1 MTPGGLADQSSE
13 GPTQGGSSAPVA
25 QSELD
30 RVRASLARSRQ
41 REQLAL
47 AAAGLGLFEWDVEA
61 DAAVWENDRIFEIFG
76 RHRDSGSINRR
87 EFLERFI
94 VPEDREP
101 FDRSLQDAIAEGSR
115 FRVSCRMRRGSDGEL
130 RWIEIVGDFA
140 RDATGRVHRMVGVV
154 ADITDEQAARTAL
167 VESESRYRVLA
178 EAMPFAVWQTDA
190 RGHVEYLNVHARQ
203 QTGFPSSPEADWL
216 AGVHPADVA
225 EVSKLR
231 EDAARTGAPVDV
243 ELRLHSESAKDA
255 RWFRVIGA
263 PVRDASGTVV
273 RWVGASVDVSDQ
285 RTLRERVR
293 RSSEV
298 FQTLVRRSP
307 FGIYVVDADSRIAV
321 ISSGAEDVFRNVQP
335 VIGRPLAEVLRFL
348 WPEAFV
354 TDALAR
360 FEHTLLTGEPFVSTN
375 MVQTRADIGEV
386 QSYDWRLERIEMPD
400 GRLGVV
406 CYFYDLSERSR
417 WERALRQSE
426 ELFQT
431 FMNHSPLA
439 AWMVDP
445 DGNVTYVSPGYSRLF
460 GVKDI
465 QGRNVF
471 DVYPPDLAEEYQR
484 NHRLALEENRVI
496 NTVEAGIRHDGS
508 RGQFL
513 VVKFPVEYA
522 ERKLVGGVSL
532 DVTELKQAEIALRE
546 SEARSLRAQRG
557 ARVGVWEYD
566 VPSGRTYWSDVMW
579 DLYGRTPAQGH
590 DAAGEAFRAGIH
602 PEDRARIEAAAVNCL
617 RGNAPRFREEF
628 RILHPDGSIR
638 WIESAAD
645 VVRDVHGQA
654 TGLAGINIDITA
666 RKEDQ
671 ERLAESERR
680 FRTAFE
686 NAAVGIAHVGLD
698 GRWLRINQRVCEIT
712 GYTDQEL
719 RSMTFMDLTHP
730 DDVEPDWAEARR
742 LLAGEISTY
751 SLEKRYIR
759 RDATLVPIELTVSLS
774 RLPSGEPEY
783 FISVIQDISGRKAAE
798 ESLRRHSIIF
808 ENQSDAI
815 ILTDL
820 EGRIMDWNPACTK
833 MLGYEKHEV
842 VGKTTAMFHR
852 PQDAENLTRDA
863 IAAMVRDGIWSGQI
877 IFVRKDG
884 THGVCETIVKPVTD
898 ERGRLIGA
906 VGVNRD
912 VSSTIEAER
921 ARRESE
927 SQFRMLA
934 DNISQ
939 FAWTADPSGL
949 INWYNRRWYEYTG
962 TTLEQVQG
970 LGWQRVHHPDH
981 VERATRKYLEH
992 IRRGV
997 AWEDT
1002 FPLRGRD
1009 GRFRWFLSRAVP
1021 VRDEHGVLVRWFG
1034 TNTDVTEQKESE
1046 EALRRSEERFREL
1059 ADSMPQLVWV
1069 ARDDGSVSYYN
1080 SQMVNYSGIKALS
1093 LDAWEWAPV
1102 VHPEDIAGTMKAWR
1116 EAVASGSIYQCEQRI
1131 RMADGSFRWH
1141 LSRARRTGDAGHA
1154 QWFGTATDIHELK
1167 LAQQVLRESQE
1178 RFRVMADGLE
1188 LPLWVHDAHGTL
1200 EFVNGRFRD
1209 FFGVR
1214 GDDLTS
1220 LQWRFMLHPEDADQ
1234 FADAFS
1240 LAYEHHSAF
1249 HSVARARRAD
1259 GQWRWLESWG
1269 RPRFSGAGDFMGI
1282 VGASADITDRRDAEE
1297 ELRRHREHL
1306 QQLVDERTAE
1316 LQDSLRRLGLAE
1328 RMAAL
1333 GTLSAGLGHD
1343 MANIL
1348 LPMRMSLS
1356 ELEQFDL
1363 PQAGKDNISVVQ
1375 RSTEYLKTLASG
1387 LRLLALDP
1395 DSDSMTGASTTL
1407 ESWWLDVAGICKA
1420 TLHSG
1425 VSMTARGLTGL
1436 SPVAIPPH
1444 ALTQIVYN
1452 LVQNAGDVLRSREAG
1467 TITIEAQDA
1476 GDRIRL
1482 SIQDDGPGMT
1492 PEVRA
1497 RCLEPFF
1504 TTKARGR
1511 GTGLGLAI
1519 VYRLANRFGAGLEI
1533 ESEVGVGSTFILSIP
1548 KCRQIPA
1555 SRLRGMISIGD
1566 VRAGALTACLLGVA
1580 GASVVD
1586 ELTEPSEPCIW
1597 VVDESVSERA
1607 VAGFIAVHPRS
1618 CAIRVASKSALGP
1631 RVVHVP
1637 AARVM
1642 ALHAAIQR
1650 AVQLVKLQG

>member
-1 MTPGGLADQSSE
+1 MISSGTNGQSSDVPAQE
-13 GPTQGGSSAPVA
+13 VA
-25 QSELD
+25 RASVAEAEVD
-30 RVRASLARSRQ
+30 GVRAALARSRQ

-47 AAAGLGLFEWDVEA
+47 SAAGLGLFEWDVTE
-61 DAAVWENDRIFEIFG
+61 DAAVWENARIFEIFG
-76 RHRDSGSINRR
+76 RDRDLGSINRH

-94 VPEDREP
+94 HAEDRES
-101 FDRSLQDAIAEGSR
+101 FDRLLREAIAEGAR
-115 FRVSCRMRRGSDGEL
+115 FEVKCRIRRGGDGAL
-130 RWIEIVGDFA
+130 RWIEIVGEFA
-140 RDATGRVHRMVGVV
+140 RDSAGQVRSMVGVV
-154 ADITDEQAARTAL
+154 ADITEEQAAKAAL

-190 RGHVEYLNVHARQ
+190 RGHVEYLNLHARQ
-203 QTGFPSSPEADWL
+203 QTCFPSSPEVDWL
-216 AGVHPADVA
+216 TGVNPADVA
-225 EVSKLR
+225 EVSELR
-231 EDAARTGAPVDV
+231 ERAARTGEPVDV
-243 ELRLHSESAKDA
+243 ELRLGPDGGSDP

-263 PVRDASGTVV
+263 PVRDASGMVV
-273 RWVGASVDVSDQ
+273 RWVGASVDINDQ
-285 RTLRERVR
+285 RVLRERVR

-298 FQTLVRRSP
+298 FQALVRRSP

-321 ISSGAEDVFRNVQP
+321 ISAGAEDVFRNVQP
-335 VIGRPLAEVLRFL
+335 VIGRPLGEVLRFL
-348 WPEAFV
+348 WTEEFAV
-354 TDALAR
+354 EVLAR
-360 FEHTLLTGEPFVSTN
+360 FEHTLRTGEPYASTN
-375 MVQTRADIGEV
+375 MVQTRADIGEE
-386 QSYDWRLERIEMPD
+386 QAYDWRLERIEMPD
-400 GRLGVV
+400 GRCGVV

-439 AWMVDP
+439 AWMVDR

-465 QGRNVF
+465 EGRNVF

-484 NHRLALEENRVI
+484 NHRLALEENRVV
-496 NTVEAGIRHDGS
+496 NTVETGIRHDGS

-513 VVKFPVEYA
+513 VIKFPVQYA
-522 ERKLVGGVSL
+522 ERKLVGGMSL
-532 DVTELKQAEIALRE
+532 DVTELKQAESALRE

-566 VPSGRTYWSDVMW
+566 FLSGSTYWSDVMW
-579 DLYGRTPAQGH
+579 DLYGRTPAEGP
-590 DAAGEAFRAGIH
+590 DAAGNAFRASVH
-602 PEDRARIEAAAVNCL
+602 PEDKARVEAAAWGCL
-617 RGNAPRFREEF
+617 RGETARFREEF
-628 RILHPDGSIR
+628 RIIHPDGSIR

-645 VVRDVHGQA
+645 VVRDADGRA
-654 TGLAGINIDITA
+654 TGLAGINIDITT

-686 NAAVGIAHVGLD
+686 NAAVGIAHVDLE
-698 GRWLRINQRVCEIT
+698 GRWLRFNQRVCDIT
-712 GYTDQEL
+712 GYTEAEL

-730 DDVEPDWAEARR
+730 DDVEPDWAQARR
-742 LLAGEISTY
+742 LLAGEINTY

-759 RDATLVPIELTVSLS
+759 RDGTHVPIELTVSLS

-783 FISVIQDISGRKAAE
+783 FISVIQDISDRRAAE
-798 ESLRRHSIIF
+798 ASLRRHSIIF
-808 ENQSDAI
+808 ENQTDAI
-815 ILTDL
+815 VLTDL
-820 EGRIMDWNPACTK
+820 EGKIMDWNPACTK

-842 VGKTTAMFHR
+842 LGKTTAMFHR
-852 PQDAENLTRDA
+852 PEDAETLTRDA
-863 IAAMVRDGIWSGQI
+863 IAGMVRDGIWSGRI
-877 IFVRKDG
+877 TFVRKDG
-884 THGVCETIVKPVTD
+884 TQGVCDTIVKPVTD
-898 ERGRLIGA
+898 ERGHLIGA
-906 VGVNRD
+906 VGVNHD

-939 FAWTADPSGL
+939 FAWTADPSGM
-949 INWYNRRWYEYTG
+949 INWYNRRWYDYTG
-962 TTLEQVQG
+962 TTLEQVLG

-981 VERATRKYLEH
+981 VERVTRKYLQN
-992 IRRGV
+992 ISDGV
-997 AWEDT
+997 EWEDT
-1002 FPLRGRD
+1002 FPIRGRD
-1009 GRFRWFLSRAVP
+1009 GKYRWFLSRAVP
-1021 VRDEHGVLVRWFG
+1021 VRDEHGVLLRWFG
-1034 TNTDVTEQKESE
+1034 TNTDITEQKETE

-1080 SQMVNYSGIKALS
+1080 SQMVNYSGIEAVS
-1093 LDAWEWAPV
+1093 HDSWDWTPV
-1102 VHPEDIAGTMKAWR
+1102 VHPDDIAGTMKAWT
-1116 EAVASGSIYQCEQRI
+1116 EAVASGNVYQCEQRI
-1131 RMADGSFRWH
+1131 RMVDGSFRWH
-1141 LSRARRTGDAGHA
+1141 LSRARRIGEAAQG

-1167 LAQQVLRESQE
+1167 LVQQVLSESQE

-1188 LPLWVHDAHGTL
+1188 LPLWVHDAQGSL
-1200 EFVNGRFRD
+1200 EFVNSRFRD

-1214 GDDLTS
+1214 GEDLS
-1220 LQWRFMLHPEDADQ
+1220 ALRWRTVLHPEDADQ

-1240 LAYEHHSAF
+1240 LAYEEQSAF
-1249 HSVARARRAD
+1249 HSFARARRAD

-1269 RPRFSGAGDFMGI
+1269 RPRFSSAGDFMGI

-1316 LQDSLRRLGLAE
+1316 LQESLRRLGLAE

-1395 DSDSMTGASTTL
+1395 DSDSMTGASTAL

-1425 VSMTARGLTGL
+1425 VTMSARGLSGIA
-1436 SPVAIPPH
+1436 SVAMPPH
-1444 ALTQIVYN
+1444 ALTQIIYN
-1452 LVQNAGDVLRSREAG
+1452 LVQNAGDVLRPRGAG
-1467 TITIEAQDA
+1467 TITIEAHDA
-1476 GDRIRL
+1476 GERIRL
-1482 SIQDDGPGMT
+1482 SVKDDGPGMS

-1519 VYRLANRFGAGLEI
+1519 VYRLANRYGAMLEI
-1533 ESEVGVGSTFILSIP
+1533 ESEVGVGSTFTLNLP
-1548 KCRQIPA
+1548 KCRQVSS
-1555 SRLRGMISIGD
+1555 SRLRGMVSIGD
-1566 VRAGALTACLLGVA
+1566 VRARALTTCLLGVA
-1580 GASVVD
+1580 GASIVD
-1586 ELTEPSEPCIW
+1586 ELAEPAEPCIW
-1597 VVDESVSERA
+1597 VVDRSVSDRA
-1607 VAGFIAVHPRS
+1607 VAGFIALHPRS
-1618 CAIRVASKSALGP
+1618 VAIRVSPQSASGP
-1631 RVVHVP
+1631 RVIHVA
-1637 AARVM
+1637 AARV
-1642 ALHAAIQR
+1642 APLHAAIHR
-1650 AVQLVKLQG
+1650 ALQTLRLEE